1 MILRK
6 IKRIFSFKLKS
17 TSVKNV
23 KVTITNRNNDS
34 EWSEPLDMKEQ
45 LVSALPVTNDML
57 SKLFFEYITEQA
69 KLRDNASQEYAAVA
83 VLACAAAL
91 IGGSA
96 TISPKRLFKDFDL
109 KPTLWAMIIGSPSR
123 MKTPSAQIGLSL
135 LRHALKTVTEPA
147 NKKLESQFET
157 QQKLNKAK
165 VEQLEK
171 IAQQHMDK
179 GEEDAAKEVY
189 LEINML
195 DLTKPKY
202 RRPMINDCTIEALI
216 RRVETNPLGVFLFRD
231 ELYGWLEPL
240 ERNDKAQDRSF
251 VNEAFNGK
259 GLYEVERISRGNLIL
274 ENPTL
279 FIMGNIQPDRL
290 RNLISGRAS
299 GESNDG
305 LFERFQLAVYPEVTK
320 KQYVDACENQVLKEQ
335 MQNVFVQ
342 LAKLGTP
349 ERYTAP
355 LKFNFEET
363 AQKRW
368 DQWATALIERE
379 GESDNDDQAILG
391 KYGSLVAKIALVL
404 HILDQ
409 AEKNVSEKPFH
420 PNLAVSLQALN
431 RAIKWS
437 EFLYTH
443 NLRIRSIGLKSSS
456 TSQSAELLKSKLSL
470 LPKTFA
476 IRDVQRKGWSGLTTA
491 TLVNEA
497 IEILEENGYV
507 RQHQVPGQNGK
518 MTIRYLIHP
527 SYRSSKSSD

>member
-1 MILRK
+1 MMLKK
-6 IKRIFSFKLKS
+6 IKKIFSFMLKS
-17 TSVKNV
+17 TPVENV
-23 KVTITNRNNDS
+23 TMTIPNSNCDN
-34 EWSEPLDMKEQ
+34 EWPEPLDIKEQ
-45 LVSALPVTNDML
+45 LLSALPVTNNML
-57 SKLFFEYITEQA
+57 SELSFEYITEQA
-69 KLRDNASQEYAAVA
+69 KLRDNASPEYAAVSI
-83 VLACAAAL
+83 LACAAAL

-96 TISPKRLFKDFDL
+96 TISPKRLFKDFEL

-135 LRHALKTVTEPA
+135 FRYALKNVTEPA

-171 IAQQHMDK
+171 IAQKHMEQ
-179 GEEDAAKEVY
+179 GEEDAAKKVY
-189 LEINML
+189 CEISML
-195 DLTKPKY
+195 DQTKPKY

-240 ERNDKAQDRSF
+240 ERNDRAQDRSF

-279 FIMGNIQPDRL
+279 FVMGNIQPDRL
-290 RNLISGRAS
+290 KNLINGRAS

-305 LFERFQLAVYPEVTK
+305 LFERFQLAVYPEVSI
-320 KQYVDACENQVLKEQ
+320 KQYIDARENQVIKEQ

-349 ERYTAP
+349 ERYTEP

-363 AQKRW
+363 AQKLW

-379 GESDNDDQAILG
+379 GASNNDDQAILG

-409 AEKNVSEKPFH
+409 AEKNALNEHFNPALEVSM
-420 PNLAVSLQALN
+420 QALS

-437 EFLYTH
+437 EFLYSH

-456 TSQSAELLKSKLSL
+456 TSQSAELLRSKLSL
-470 LPKTFA
+470 LPTKFA
-476 IRDVQRKGWSGLTTA
+476 IRDVQRKGWTGLTTA

-497 IEILEENGYV
+497 IRILERYGYV
-507 RQHQVPGQNGK
+507 RQHQIPGPNGK
-518 MTIRYLIHP
+518 LTTRYITHP
-527 SYRSSKSSD
+527 SYRGSNT